1 MFVIG
6 IFCFIFGLFAW
17 LVYGS
22 KRLIEE
28 VEKEH
33 ALIDEVR
40 TYEITDKQYWLCFD
54 TIAGVFFILMGLVF
68 LLMFFFNPPRNNTVE
83 VSLAASMIALIFIGA
98 GVLFIYPN
106 YHYRIL
112 TKDRPV
118 TFNPANKSI
127 TVGEN
132 EEDYVFSITDIE
144 QVTHFLHKGRGL
156 DIRYWEVKLKTGT
169 ILLLDPRFWL
179 GMATEK
185 FFRGTP
191 YKVVYQFIPWF
202 RYPVE

>member
-28 VEKEH
+28 VEKDH
-33 ALIDEVR
+33 ALIDKVR

-54 TIAGVFFILMGLVF
+54 TLYGVFFILMGL
-68 LLMFFFNPPRNNTVE
+68 MFFSNLPRNNGFE
-83 VSLAASMIALIFIGA
+83 ISLAASMIALIFIGA

-106 YHYRIL
+106 YHYRTL

-118 TFNPANKSI
+118 TFDPANKSI
-127 TVGEN
+127 MISGN
-132 EEDYVFSITDIE
+132 KEDFVFSVTDIE
-144 QVTHFLHKGRGL
+144 QITHFLYKGRGL
-156 DIRYWEVKLKTGT
+156 DIRYWEVTLKTGKV
-169 ILLLDPRFWL
+169 ILFDPRFWS
-179 GMATEK
+179 GIATEK
-185 FFRGTP
+185 FFKGIP
-191 YKVVYQFIPWF
+191 YKVIYQFMPWF
-202 RYPVE
+202 RYPIE

>member
-1 MFVIG
+1 MFVFG

-28 VEKEH
+28 VEKEYV
-33 ALIDEVR
+33 LIDEVR
-40 TYEITDKQYWLCFD
+40 TYEIKDKQYWLCFD

-68 LLMFFFNPPRNNTVE
+68 LLMLPRNNSFE
-83 VSLAASMIALIFIGA
+83 VSIAASMIALMFIGA
-98 GVLFIYPN
+98 GGLFIYPN

-118 TFNPANKSI
+118 TFNPANKSV
-127 TVGEN
+127 TVGEKK
-132 EEDYVFSITDIE
+132 EGFVFSVTDIE
-144 QVTHFLHKGRGL
+144 QITHFAPNGRI
-156 DIRYWEVKLKTGT
+156 DIRYWEVKLKNGKT
-169 ILLLDPRFWL
+169 ILLDPRFWS

-185 FFRGTP
+185 FFRGIP
-191 YKVVYQFIPWF
+191 YKVIYQFIPWF
-202 RYPVE
+202 RSPVE

>member
-33 ALIDEVR
+33 ALIDEIK
-40 TYEITDKQYWLCFD
+40 TYDISDKQYWVSFD
-54 TIAGVFFILMGLVF
+54 TIAGGFFILMGPVF
-68 LLMFFFNPPRNNTVE
+68 LLMFFSNLPRNNSFE
-83 VSLAASMIALIFIGA
+83 ISLAASMIALMFISA
-98 GVLFIYPN
+98 GLLLIYPN

-118 TFNPANKSI
+118 TFDPTNKL
-127 TVGEN
+127 VRVRDKEGEFM
-132 EEDYVFSITDIE
+132 FSLADIEIITDYTTNARI
-144 QVTHFLHKGRGL
+144 
-156 DIRYWEVKLKTGT
+156 DARYWEVRLKNGKT
-169 ILLLDPRFWL
+169 LLFDPRFWP
-179 GMATEK
+179 GMTTEK
-185 FFRGTP
+185 FFREVP
-191 YKVVYQFIPWF
+191 KQVVNRWIPWF
-202 RYPVE
+202 KNINE

>member
-1 MFVIG
+1 MFVFS
-6 IFCFIFGLFAW
+6 IFAFVFGLFAW

-22 KRLIEE
+22 KHLIEE

-33 ALIDEVR
+33 AFIDEAR

-54 TIAGVFFILMGLVF
+54 TIVGVFFVLMGLVF
-68 LLMFFFNPPRNNTVE
+68 LLMFFSNPPRNNSFE
-83 VSLAASMIALIFIGA
+83 ISLAVSMIGLMFMGI
-98 GVLFIYPN
+98 GVLLIYPN

-132 EEDYVFSITDIE
+132 KEDFVFSITDIE
-144 QVTHFLHKGRGL
+144 QITHFLHKGRGL
-156 DIRYWEVKLKTGT
+156 DIRYWEVKLKTGKV
-169 ILLLDPRFWL
+169 LLLDPRFWSVI
-179 GMATEK
+179 ATEK
-185 FFRGTP
+185 FFRDVP
-191 YKVVYQFIPWF
+191 KQVVYRFIPWF
-202 RYPVE
+202 RYPIE

>member
-1 MFVIG
+1 MFVFG

-28 VEKEH
+28 VEKDH
-33 ALIDEVR
+33 ALIDKVR

-54 TIAGVFFILMGLVF
+54 TLYGVFFILMGLAF
-68 LLMFFFNPPRNNTVE
+68 LLMFFSNPPRNNSFE
-83 VSLAASMIALIFIGA
+83 ISLAVSMIGLMFIGI
-98 GVLFIYPN
+98 GVLLIYPN

-118 TFNPANKSI
+118 TFDHVNKLI

-132 EEDYVFSITDIE
+132 NEDFVFSITDIE
-144 QVTHFLHKGRGL
+144 QITHFLYKGRGL
-156 DIRYWEVKLKTGT
+156 DIRYWEVKLKTGKV
-169 ILLLDPRFWL
+169 LLFDPRFWS
-179 GMATEK
+179 GIATEK
-185 FFRGTP
+185 FFKGIP
-191 YKVVYQFIPWF
+191 YKVVYQFMPWF
-202 RYPVE
+202 RYPIE